1 MELAAQ
7 ATLPFTDYAHLLTQ
21 YDPERRSLWYYLAPK
36 PRPAFTPG
44 LLADI
49 LDFQHRVADSLKSPL
64 HNPHSVDY
72 LVLASA
78 TPRVFNL
85 GGDLD
90 LFGRLILSNDRAGL
104 MNYANACVEAV
115 YRNASNLGC
124 PSLTTITLVQ
134 GTALGGGFEAAISS
148 NVVIAER
155 GAQFGFPEI
164 LFNLFPGMG
173 AVSLLSRRIGMVRA
187 ERFLKSGKQHTAEEL
202 YEAGVIDVLANEGE
216 GIHAVNNFIR
226 QHRRSRNGLL
236 AIRDAKARVQPL
248 TREELSSV
256 VEIWVDAALRLTAHD
271 LKVMRRLV
279 AAQLRLDAG
288 SERTAAA
295 EDMGGES
302 VIAFPAHTA
311 AGLAY

>member
-7 ATLPFTDYAHLLTQ
+7 ATLPFPDYAHLITQ
-21 YDPERRSLWYYLAPK
+21 YDPERRSLWYYLAPR

-49 LDFQHRVADSLKSPL
+49 RDFQERVSDSLRSPL
-64 HNPHSVDY
+64 HQPSPVDY

-90 LFGRLILSNDRAGL
+90 LFGRLILSKDRAGL
-104 MNYANACVEAV
+104 MNYANACVDAV
-115 YRNASNLGC
+115 YHNASNLGV

-155 GAQFGFPEI
+155 TAQFGFPEI

-173 AVSLLSRRIGMVRA
+173 AVSLLSRRIGMA
-187 ERFLKSGKQHTAEEL
+187 QTERFLRSGKQHTAEEL
-202 YEAGVIDVLANEGE
+202 YEIGAIDVLANEGE

-236 AIRDAKARVQPL
+236 AIRDARKCVQPL

-279 AAQLRLDAG
+279 AAQMRLDTG
-288 SERTAAA
+288 RDETAAIRD
-295 EDMGGES
+295 EDDES
-302 VIAFPAHTA
+302 VIAFPAPTA
-311 AGLAY
+311 VGMAR